1 MENNCYIKPGVYYS
15 HDTIRDKFG
24 YYSQTVYDEKNNK
37 LWYKYTKRWL
47 FDSCIYDTNGKIIFN
62 NVETYETSDHY
73 YDTLPSPIKNR
84 H

>member
-24 YYSQTVYDEKNNK
+24 YYSQTVYDEKNKK
-37 LWYKYTKRWL
+37 LWYKYTKR
-47 FDSCIYDTNGKIIFN
+47 Y
-62 NVETYETSDHY
+62 YE
-73 YDTLPSPIKNR
+73 TLPSPIKNR